1 MGPRILVPSIDKD
14 VKYGV
19 LVWLKCTNYA
29 MDNFVTTN
37 FVQSFDMGVRACGE
51 QAWSHIYGV
60 NEGKMCNL
68 GLGV

>member
-37 FVQSFDMGVRACGE
+37 FV
-51 QAWSHIYGV
+51 
-60 NEGKMCNL
+60 
-68 GLGV
+68 